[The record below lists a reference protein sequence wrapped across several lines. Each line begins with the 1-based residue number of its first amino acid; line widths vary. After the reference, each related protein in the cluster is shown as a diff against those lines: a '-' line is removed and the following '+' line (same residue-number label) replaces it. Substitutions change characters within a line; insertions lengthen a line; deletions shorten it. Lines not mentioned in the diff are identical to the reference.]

1 MQQPLSLSETGSLV
15 AVVWTGTKRLIWH
28 RQQIGGRP
36 SGILILAPEPRREPS
51 TTEAGT
57 DWIVGLPGKAAGES
71 ELIRHSLLGL
81 VSLRPAL
88 PALYDL
94 FPALQ
99 EIGRFTTPTIAPDDL
114 GRRIAGLA
122 QPVLLIV
129 DTPGAERDVL
139 EAFEAAQG
147 LERIGIIRLRCGAEP
162 FFEGAW
168 SCEEALAWLSARH
181 FRVIARNDV
190 DPEWP
195 EITLEVDFQGRRI
208 ASLEDAF
215 AQRDAALTE
224 TRKGLAGLQ
233 AEVEALRG
241 EVAGRTARL
250 TEVEGALAQREADLG
265 GARDALAQRD
275 AALTETRKG
284 LAGLQAEV
292 EALRGEVA
300 GRTARLTEVE
310 AALAQREADLGGA
323 RDALAQ
329 RDAALTETRKGLAGL
344 QAEVA
349 GRTARLTE
357 VEAALAQREAELGGA
372 RDALAQRDA
381 ALTETRKGLAGLQ
394 AEAEA
399 LRGEVASRTARLT
412 EVEAALAQRDATL
425 TETRKGLDD
434 CKADLSVTL
443 RMQMLTQA
451 DLRDLQ
457 ERYREADR
465 QRQAQA
471 DLLQKL
477 APRLQMVRHQL
488 TQVMDPPP
496 LELPNGRIIISTSH
510 KKKKR
515 NAGSKAERKS

>member
-250 TEVEGALAQREADLG
+250 TEVE
-265 GARDALAQRD
+265 
-275 AALTETRKG
+275 
-284 LAGLQAEV
+284 
-292 EALRGEVA
+292 
-300 GRTARLTEVE
+300 
-310 AALAQREADLGGA
+310 
-323 RDALAQ
+323 
-329 RDAALTETRKGLAGL
+329 
-344 QAEVA
+344 
-349 GRTARLTE
+349 
-357 VEAALAQREAELGGA
+357 AALAQREAELGGA

-394 AEAEA
+394 AE
-399 LRGEVASRTARLT
+399 VAGRTARLT

>member
-265 GARDALAQRD
+265 G
-275 AALTETRKG
+275 
-284 LAGLQAEV
+284 V
-292 EALRGEVA
+292 
-300 GRTARLTEVE
+300 
-310 AALAQREADLGGA
+310 

-349 GRTARLTE
+349 G
-357 VEAALAQREAELGGA
+357 
-372 RDALAQRDA
+372 
-381 ALTETRKGLAGLQ
+381 
-394 AEAEA
+394 
-399 LRGEVASRTARLT
+399 RTARLT

>member
-292 EALRGEVA
+292 
-300 GRTARLTEVE
+300 
-310 AALAQREADLGGA
+310 
-323 RDALAQ
+323 
-329 RDAALTETRKGLAGL
+329 
-344 QAEVA
+344 A

>member
-250 TEVEGALAQREADLG
+250 TEVEAALAQREADLG

-310 AALAQREADLGGA
+310 GALAQREADLGGA

-329 RDAALTETRKGLAGL
+329 C
-344 QAEVA
+344 
-349 GRTARLTE
+349 
-357 VEAALAQREAELGGA
+357 
-372 RDALAQRDA
+372 DA

>member
-292 EALRGEVA
+292 A
-300 GRTARLTEVE
+300 G
-310 AALAQREADLGGA
+310 
-323 RDALAQ
+323 
-329 RDAALTETRKGLAGL
+329 
-344 QAEVA
+344 
-349 GRTARLTE
+349 
-357 VEAALAQREAELGGA
+357 
-372 RDALAQRDA
+372 
-381 ALTETRKGLAGLQ
+381 
-394 AEAEA
+394 
-399 LRGEVASRTARLT
+399 RTARLT

>member
-233 AEVEALRG
+233 AEV
-241 EVAGRTARL
+241 AG
-250 TEVEGALAQREADLG
+250 
-265 GARDALAQRD
+265 
-275 AALTETRKG
+275 
-284 LAGLQAEV
+284 
-292 EALRGEVA
+292 
-300 GRTARLTEVE
+300 
-310 AALAQREADLGGA
+310 
-323 RDALAQ
+323 
-329 RDAALTETRKGLAGL
+329 
-344 QAEVA
+344 
-349 GRTARLTE
+349 
-357 VEAALAQREAELGGA
+357 
-372 RDALAQRDA
+372 
-381 ALTETRKGLAGLQ
+381 
-394 AEAEA
+394 
-399 LRGEVASRTARLT
+399 RTARLT

>member
-250 TEVEGALAQREADLG
+250 TEVE
-265 GARDALAQRD
+265 
-275 AALTETRKG
+275 
-284 LAGLQAEV
+284 
-292 EALRGEVA
+292 
-300 GRTARLTEVE
+300 

-349 GRTARLTE
+349 GRMARLTE

>member
-215 AQRDAALTE
+215 
-224 TRKGLAGLQ
+224 
-233 AEVEALRG
+233 
-241 EVAGRTARL
+241 
-250 TEVEGALAQREADLG
+250 
-265 GARDALAQRD
+265 AQRD